1 MGNSKRK
8 NGLGIAGFI
17 LSLIGLV
24 VCWVP
29 FLNIISLVLCGL
41 GALLCFIGLFL
52 RNRKKGLT
60 IVGFLFGIAGCV
72 VFYLVYAGIAAGL
85 MSWFVYALNIISTDS
100 SVLFLCVLGIEKK
113 MQENRNNL
121 SILFVTLQPKC
132 GVKLRSL
139 GLWVC
144 QKVKGFCVLRQL
156 NNF

>member
-24 VCWVP
+24 ICWVP
-29 FLNIISLVLCGL
+29 ILNIVSLVLCGL
-41 GALLCFIGLFL
+41 GALFCFIGLFL

-85 MSWFVYALNIISTDS
+85 MS
-100 SVLFLCVLGIEKK
+100 
-113 MQENRNNL
+113 
-121 SILFVTLQPKC
+121 
-132 GVKLRSL
+132 
-139 GLWVC
+139 
-144 QKVKGFCVLRQL
+144 
-156 NNF
+156 

>member
-24 VCWVP
+24 ICWVP
-29 FLNIISLVLCGL
+29 ILNIVSLVLCGL

-72 VFYLVYAGIAAGL
+72 VFYLVYAGFAAGL
-85 MSWFVYALNIISTDS
+85 MS
-100 SVLFLCVLGIEKK
+100 
-113 MQENRNNL
+113 
-121 SILFVTLQPKC
+121 
-132 GVKLRSL
+132 
-139 GLWVC
+139 
-144 QKVKGFCVLRQL
+144 
-156 NNF
+156 

>member
-85 MSWFVYALNIISTDS
+85 MS
-100 SVLFLCVLGIEKK
+100 
-113 MQENRNNL
+113 
-121 SILFVTLQPKC
+121 
-132 GVKLRSL
+132 
-139 GLWVC
+139 
-144 QKVKGFCVLRQL
+144 
-156 NNF
+156 

>member
-24 VCWVP
+24 ICWVP
-29 FLNIISLVLCGL
+29 ILNIISLVLCGL

-72 VFYLVYAGIAAGL
+72 VFYLVYAGIGL
-85 MSWFVYALNIISTDS
+85 MS
-100 SVLFLCVLGIEKK
+100 
-113 MQENRNNL
+113 
-121 SILFVTLQPKC
+121 
-132 GVKLRSL
+132 
-139 GLWVC
+139 
-144 QKVKGFCVLRQL
+144 
-156 NNF
+156 

>member
-24 VCWVP
+24 ICWVP
-29 FLNIISLVLCGL
+29 ILNIVSLVLCGL

-85 MSWFVYALNIISTDS
+85 MS
-100 SVLFLCVLGIEKK
+100 
-113 MQENRNNL
+113 
-121 SILFVTLQPKC
+121 
-132 GVKLRSL
+132 
-139 GLWVC
+139 
-144 QKVKGFCVLRQL
+144 
-156 NNF
+156 

>member
-24 VCWVP
+24 ICWVP
-29 FLNIISLVLCGL
+29 ILNIISLVLCGL

-85 MSWFVYALNIISTDS
+85 MS
-100 SVLFLCVLGIEKK
+100 
-113 MQENRNNL
+113 
-121 SILFVTLQPKC
+121 
-132 GVKLRSL
+132 
-139 GLWVC
+139 
-144 QKVKGFCVLRQL
+144 
-156 NNF
+156 